1 MHSHTIVSLLSIW
14 ALMFVSQVSVNWGDS
29 WSMALHPFHFQSQ
42 HPPVQPHVFVCAT
55 KIHPSS
61 SIFSSL
67 SSLLPPNPCS
77 SFLLFPW
84 CCFVFYVNWKTPLL
98 SSPLQ
103 FKPVISVSLASWG
116 ARKGALLPS
125 PSPVH
130 LLLLSLSLSL
140 KKVLVMWWHPEKL
153 QHIQIL
159 IGACRSQSVDNQ
171 GSMYLWWSWQW
182 ADKKGLWKTLTPP
195 TARSGF
201 SIDPVKKRR
210 LQEYMA
216 EFKSSLSNVTES
228 QSFVSAMFSPTAWK
242 VASSKSFL
250 IHWVWPVL

>member
-29 WSMALHPFHFQSQ
+29 WSMALHPFHFQ
-42 HPPVQPHVFVCAT
+42 
-55 KIHPSS
+55 
-61 SIFSSL
+61 
-67 SSLLPPNPCS
+67 
-77 SFLLFPW
+77 
-84 CCFVFYVNWKTPLL
+84 
-98 SSPLQ
+98 
-103 FKPVISVSLASWG
+103 
-116 ARKGALLPS
+116 
-125 PSPVH
+125 
-130 LLLLSLSLSL
+130 
-140 KKVLVMWWHPEKL
+140 L